1 MSKLAEH
8 NEISLFQHGGRKSS
22 PANLKRTQVGALS
35 VPPQDQWVWG
45 LKLSSTEAGDRLWQA
60 GFDKRLY

>member
-45 LKLSSTEAGDRLWQA
+45 VETVIH
-60 GFDKRLY
+60 